1 VGLGQFLGRLVLNAL
16 WSGLYF
22 AARNPGLAFA
32 EIVVRWTA
40 IAATII
46 AFGRVSAAA
55 AALLEPYLL
64 RVTYATALN
73 GAIWMLKS

>member
-1 VGLGQFLGRLVLNAL
+1 MGLSQFLGQLVLNAL

-32 EIVVRWTA
+32 EIVVLWTA

-46 AFGRVSAAA
+46 AFGRVSAVAA
-55 AALLEPYLL
+55 DLLVPYLL
-64 RVTYATALN
+64 WVTYATALN
-73 GAIWMLKS
+73 GAIWMLNA